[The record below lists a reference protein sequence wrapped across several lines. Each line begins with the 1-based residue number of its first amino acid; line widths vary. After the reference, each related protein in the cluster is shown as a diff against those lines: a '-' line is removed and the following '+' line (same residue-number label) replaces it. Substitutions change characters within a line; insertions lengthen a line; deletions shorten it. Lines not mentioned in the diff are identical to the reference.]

1 MPQGLFWLKDQQWK
15 ALRRHLP
22 DGLTGPKR
30 EEVDD
35 RRIISG
41 VIHML
46 QSGGRWR
53 DCPREYGPHT
63 TIYNRFNRWSK
74 RGRWRVI
81 FEALAK
87 LGKDAVALSLD
98 FDLDQSS
105 PLRLRRKRG
114 ERTQA
119 IGRSR
124 GGRSTKIHALSD
136 PLCRPVA
143 FHLTPGQDADIAA
156 APEVLALAPAAK
168 AIIADKGYDSD
179 AFRAEIKQRRAR
191 PIIPNKSNRVR
202 WHRFD
207 KLAYKGRNVIE
218 RCFCRLKDFRRIA
231 TRYDKL
237 ARNYLSAI
245 HLAAL
250 VAFWL
255 N

>member
-1 MPQGLFWLKDQQWK
+1 MPQGLFWLNGQQWK

-98 FDLDQSS
+98 STS
-105 PLRLRRKRG
+105 IKAHRCASGGKGGSARR
-114 ERTQA
+114 
-119 IGRSR
+119 RSAVR
-124 GGRSTKIHALSD
+124 AAVAPRKSMRSVIRFAD
-136 PLCRPVA
+136 PS
-143 FHLTPGQDADIAA
+143 HSI
-156 APEVLALAPAAK
+156 
-168 AIIADKGYDSD
+168 
-179 AFRAEIKQRRAR
+179 
-191 PIIPNKSNRVR
+191 
-202 WHRFD
+202 
-207 KLAYKGRNVIE
+207 
-218 RCFCRLKDFRRIA
+218 
-231 TRYDKL
+231 
-237 ARNYLSAI
+237 
-245 HLAAL
+245 
-250 VAFWL
+250 
-255 N
+255 